1 MIFGRLALR
10 ACGSSCMWCYFGRF
24 LVLHSSGLMFS
35 FLWGQWG
42 CRLHCFVPWWGP
54 GVACWVVS
62 FVLRVSAVASPAAW
76 CLCRW
81 VGWGVPGVVCGSG
94 LGAFNY
100 WTTLVPL
107 ITISHFSHQFVVL
120 LFPQRSPTSDFV

>member
-1 MIFGRLALR
+1 ML
-10 ACGSSCMWCYFGRF
+10 
-24 LVLHSSGLMFS
+24 S
-35 FLWGQWG
+35 FLGVEVG
-42 CRLHCFVPWWGP
+42 AVGVEVAFFRPLMGP

-62 FVLRVSAVASPAAW
+62 FVLRVSAMASPAAW

-81 VGWGVPGVVCGSG
+81 VSWGVSGVVGGSG

-100 WTTLVPL
+100 LDDFSTF

-120 LFPQRSPTSDFV
+120 LFSLMSPTSVFVYMILTFHCFLTLSSHN